1 MINVADITQ
10 RLMDENSALS
20 FELTSAVSKV
30 GDQDLRAVAALVATG
45 LAALH
50 ERQGDAILLMLRS
63 AT

>member
-1 MINVADITQ
+1 MISVADIAR
-10 RLMDENSALS
+10 RLMDENTALS
-20 FELTSAVSKV
+20 FELTSSVSKV
-30 GDQDLRAVAALVATG
+30 GDQDLQAVATLVATG